1 MRCSLAFAVDMKTR
15 EPDVAHSSYL
25 TLADASVA
33 LPAATAQFL

>member
-1 MRCSLAFAVDMKTR
+1 MKTR